1 MNAIFTDINVN
12 VVMTDINV
20 NIILTNINV
29 NVIFTAI
36 NVIVI
41 FTAINMNMMK
51 LPSDLMLMYV
61 FVGVFVG
68 CINKCIMKILNIQVS
83 SVFFIHKM
91 SVLVCL
97 NSMNIIDGEIETFIS
112 IFIIYIT

>member
-1 MNAIFTDINVN
+1 
-12 VVMTDINV
+12 MTDINV

-41 FTAINMNMMK
+41 FTAINVIVIFTAINMNMMK
-51 LPSDLMLMYV
+51 LPSDFMLMYV

-68 CINKCIMKILNIQVS
+68 CINTCIMKILNIQVS
-83 SVFFIHKM
+83 SVFCIHKM
-91 SVLVCL
+91 SV
-97 NSMNIIDGEIETFIS
+97 
-112 IFIIYIT
+112 

>member
-12 VVMTDINV
+12 VIFTAINV
-20 NIILTNINV
+20 IVIFTAINV
-29 NVIFTAI
+29 IVIFTAI